1 LANFLNRHP
10 HLIVEL
16 AGHTDNVGSEAY
28 NLKLSDE
35 RAQSVRQALI
45 EQGIDPNRMISKGY
59 GSSKPIVPNDNDDN
73 RAKNRRT
80 EMIITH

>member
-1 LANFLNRHP
+1 MADFLRRHP
-10 HLIVEL
+10 QLTVEL

-35 RAQSVRQALI
+35 RAQTVRQALI
-45 EQGIDPNRMISKGY
+45 EQGISPERMASKGY
-59 GSSKPIVPNDNDDN
+59 GSSKPLVANDSEEH

-80 EMIITH
+80 EMIITQ